1 MKLQSARGD
10 HAAWRRSRQIVRGE
24 RPAPH
29 RFRKGVRLAARRRWE
44 APLWLA
50 FLSLTMFS
58 GNLSAQYRAP
68 DAAPDL
74 MRLIRSEKL
83 NTILPHVMRD
93 NEVDMWIHAMGPD
106 DPLGFELGSEPGFVI
121 FTDRDGG
128 RIERAAFGGRRDP
141 ELFDM
146 MGAVDEIAAFVAERD
161 PVRIALNYSDIPELD
176 TIPDAHFALIAEA
189 FDEDLGERIVSADRL
204 IADFLAGRGMAEIAL
219 YGRLLMDNTA
229 IIEEQFDS
237 VVPGETA
244 LSDLSGDVYVGS
256 PDINEERNSDY
267 VIQRGDL
274 VGILH
279 GAEMMDFTQRNG
291 FYGYVLRD
299 GETELPPE
307 IVRLWGQAMELRDIF
322 RRNIAAGLTGEEN
335 FDTVVA
341 RIEEAGYIHIEENS
355 YDATADSDAAQVYID
370 FHAQGRFVSEEH
382 APRISETGWGRG
394 LTIPLYHTFALA
406 YAIHMPVPA
415 WGEGERLYLQIQDGA
430 TVTERGVEFP
440 APLPQQIRAIR

>member
-1 MKLQSARGD
+1 MKLSETVCVRYRLAVPL
-10 HAAWRRSRQIVRGE
+10 RSRRAIRQRSRLPLPLRFIVLG
-24 RPAPH
+24 
-29 RFRKGVRLAARRRWE
+29 LAI
-44 APLWLA
+44 
-50 FLSLTMFS
+50 LSGS
-58 GNLSAQYRAP
+58 LSAQYRAP

-74 MRLIRSEKL
+74 MQLIRSEKL

-93 NEVDMWIHAMGPD
+93 NEVDMWIYAMGPD

-121 FTDRDGG
+121 FTDRGGG

-141 ELFDM
+141 ELFDV
-146 MGAVDEIAAFVAERD
+146 MGGADEIAAFVAERD
-161 PVRIALNYSDIPELD
+161 PVRIALNYSDIAELD

-204 IADFLAGRGMAEIAL
+204 IADFLAGRAMAEIAL
-219 YGRLLMDNTA
+219 YGRLLMDNSA
-229 IIEEQFDS
+229 IIEDQFAS
-237 VVPGETA
+237 IVPGETT
-244 LSDLSGDVYVGS
+244 LSDLSGDVYVGN
-256 PDINEERNSDY
+256 PDINEEHNSDY

-274 VGILH
+274 VGIFH
-279 GAEMMDFTQRNG
+279 GAEMMDFVQHNG
-291 FYGYVLRD
+291 FYGYVLRA

-307 IVRLWGQAMELRDIF
+307 IIRLWDRAMELRDIF

-335 FDTVVA
+335 LDAVVA
-341 RIEEAGYIHIEENS
+341 RIEEAGYLHIEENR
-355 YDATADSDAAQVYID
+355 YDATADSDATQVWID
-370 FHAQGRFVSEEH
+370 FHAQGRLVSEEH
-382 APRISETGWGRG
+382 APRISASGWGRA

-415 WGEGERLYLQIQDGA
+415 WGEGERLYLQMHDGA

>member
-1 MKLQSARGD
+1 MKLSEIVGV
-10 HAAWRRSRQIVRGE
+10 RSRLAVPLRSRRAIRL
-24 RPAPH
+24 RSRLPLPL
-29 RFRKGVRLAARRRWE
+29 RFMALGLAI
-44 APLWLA
+44 LSGSLA
-50 FLSLTMFS
+50 
-58 GNLSAQYRAP
+58 AQYRAP

-74 MRLIRSEKL
+74 MQLIRSEKL
-83 NTILPHVMRD
+83 NAVLPHVMRD
-93 NEVDMWIHAMGPD
+93 NEVAMWIHAMGPD

-141 ELFDM
+141 ELFDVLG
-146 MGAVDEIAAFVAERD
+146 GADEIAAFVAERD
-161 PVRIALNYSDIPELD
+161 PARIALNYSDIPELD
-176 TIPDAHFALIAEA
+176 TIPDAHFALITEA

-229 IIEEQFDS
+229 IIEDQFAS
-237 VVPGETA
+237 IVPGETV

-256 PDINEERNSDY
+256 PDTNEEHNSDY
-267 VIQRGDL
+267 VIQPGDL
-274 VGILH
+274 VGIFH
-279 GAEMMDFTQRNG
+279 GAEMMDFAQHNG
-291 FYGYVLRD
+291 FYSYVLRD

-307 IVRLWGQAMELRDIF
+307 IVGLWDQAMELRDIF

-335 FDTVVA
+335 LGAVVA
-341 RIEEAGYIHIEENS
+341 SIEDAGYIHIEENS
-355 YDATADSDAAQVYID
+355 YDATADSDATQVWID
-370 FHAQGRFVSEEH
+370 FHAQGRLVSEEH
-382 APRISETGWGRG
+382 APRISATGWGRA

-415 WGEGERLYLQIQDGA
+415 WGEGERLYLQMHDGA

>member
-1 MKLQSARGD
+1 MKLSEIVGV
-10 HAAWRRSRQIVRGE
+10 RSRLAVTLRSSRAIRL
-24 RPAPH
+24 RSRLPLPL
-29 RFRKGVRLAARRRWE
+29 RFMALGLAI
-44 APLWLA
+44 
-50 FLSLTMFS
+50 LSGS
-58 GNLSAQYRAP
+58 LSAQYRAP

-121 FTDRDGG
+121 FTDRNGG

-141 ELFDM
+141 ELFDV
-146 MGAVDEIAAFVAERD
+146 MGGADEIAAFVAERD

-204 IADFLAGRGMAEIAL
+204 IADFLAGRGMPEIAL

-229 IIEEQFDS
+229 VIEDQFDRI
-237 VVPGETA
+237 VPGETT
-244 LSDLSGDVYVGS
+244 LSDLSGDVYVGN
-256 PDINEERNSDY
+256 PDINEEHNSDY

-274 VGILH
+274 VGIFH
-279 GAEMMDFTQRNG
+279 GAEMMDFAQHNG
-291 FYGYVLRD
+291 FYSYVLRD
-299 GETELPPE
+299 GETEVPPE
-307 IVRLWGQAMELRDIF
+307 IVGLWDQAMELRDIF

-335 FDTVVA
+335 LGAIVA
-341 RIEEAGYIHIEENS
+341 SIEDAGYIHIEENS
-355 YDATADSDAAQVYID
+355 YNATADSDATQVWID
-370 FHAQGRFVSEEH
+370 FHAQGRLVSEEH
-382 APRISETGWGRG
+382 APRISATGWGRA

-415 WGEGERLYLQIQDGA
+415 WGEGERLYLQMHDGA

>member
-1 MKLQSARGD
+1 MKLSEIVGV
-10 HAAWRRSRQIVRGE
+10 RSRLAVPLRSGRALRQRS
-24 RPAPH
+24 RLPLPL
-29 RFRKGVRLAARRRWE
+29 RFMALGLAI
-44 APLWLA
+44 
-50 FLSLTMFS
+50 LSGS
-58 GNLSAQYRAP
+58 LSAQYRAP

-121 FTDRDGG
+121 FTDHNGG

-141 ELFDM
+141 ELFDV
-146 MGAVDEIAAFVAERD
+146 MGGVDEIAAFVAERD

-229 IIEEQFDS
+229 VIEDQFDS
-237 VVPGETA
+237 IVPGETA

-256 PDINEERNSDY
+256 PDIDEEHNSDY

-274 VGILH
+274 VGIFH
-279 GAEMMDFTQRNG
+279 GAEMMDFAQHNG
-291 FYGYVLRD
+291 FYSYVLRD

-307 IVRLWGQAMELRDIF
+307 IVGLWDQAMELRDIF
-322 RRNIAAGLTGEEN
+322 RRTIAAGLTGEEN
-335 FDTVVA
+335 LGAVVA
-341 RIEEAGYIHIEENS
+341 SIEDAGYIHIEENS
-355 YDATADSDAAQVYID
+355 YDATADSDATQVWID
-370 FHAQGRFVSEEH
+370 FHAQGRLVSEEH
-382 APRISETGWGRG
+382 APRISATGWGRA

-415 WGEGERLYLQIQDGA
+415 WGDGERLYLQMHDGA

>member
-1 MKLQSARGD
+1 MKLSEIVGV
-10 HAAWRRSRQIVRGE
+10 RSRLAVPLRSGRALRQRS
-24 RPAPH
+24 RLPLPL
-29 RFRKGVRLAARRRWE
+29 RFMALGLAI
-44 APLWLA
+44 
-50 FLSLTMFS
+50 LSGS
-58 GNLSAQYRAP
+58 LSAQYRAP

-121 FTDRDGG
+121 FTDHNGG

-141 ELFDM
+141 ELFDV
-146 MGAVDEIAAFVAERD
+146 MGGVDEIAAFVAERD

-176 TIPDAHFALIAEA
+176 TIPDTHFALIAEA
-189 FDEDLGERIVSADRL
+189 FNEDLGERIVSADRL
-204 IADFLAGRGMAEIAL
+204 IADFLAGRGMPEIAL

-229 IIEEQFDS
+229 VIEDQFDS
-237 VVPGETA
+237 IVPGETA

-256 PDINEERNSDY
+256 PDIDEEHNSDY

-274 VGILH
+274 VGIFH
-279 GAEMMDFTQRNG
+279 GAEMMDFAQHNG
-291 FYGYVLRD
+291 FYSYVLRD

-307 IVRLWGQAMELRDIF
+307 IVGLWDQAMELRDIF
-322 RRNIAAGLTGEEN
+322 RRTIAAGLTGEEN
-335 FDTVVA
+335 LGAVVA
-341 RIEEAGYIHIEENS
+341 SIEDAGYIHIEENS
-355 YDATADSDAAQVYID
+355 YDANADSDATQVFID
-370 FHAQGRFVSEEH
+370 FHAQGRLVSEEH
-382 APRISETGWGRG
+382 APRISATGWGRA

-415 WGEGERLYLQIQDGA
+415 WGEGERLYLQMHDGA

>member
-1 MKLQSARGD
+1 MKLSEIVGV
-10 HAAWRRSRQIVRGE
+10 RSRLTVPLRSRRAI
-24 RPAPH
+24 
-29 RFRKGVRLAARRRWE
+29 RLRSR
-44 APLWLA
+44 APLHLRFMVLGLA
-50 FLSLTMFS
+50 ILSGS
-58 GNLSAQYRAP
+58 LSAQYRAP

-121 FTDRDGG
+121 FTDRNGG

-141 ELFDM
+141 ELFDV
-146 MGAVDEIAAFVAERD
+146 MGGVDEIAAFVAERD

-229 IIEEQFDS
+229 VIEDQFDS
-237 VVPGETA
+237 IVPGETA
-244 LSDLSGDVYVGS
+244 LSDLSGDVYVGNPGS
-256 PDINEERNSDY
+256 NEEHNSDY

-274 VGILH
+274 VGIFH
-279 GAEMMDFTQRNG
+279 GAEMMDFAQHNG
-291 FYGYVLRD
+291 YYGYVLRD

-307 IVRLWGQAMELRDIF
+307 IIRLWGQAMELRDIF
-322 RRNIAAGLTGEEN
+322 RRNITAGLTGEEN
-335 FDTVVA
+335 LGNVVA
-341 RIEEAGYIHIEENS
+341 SIEDAGYIHIEENS
-355 YDATADSDAAQVYID
+355 YGATAESEATQVFID

-382 APRISETGWGRG
+382 APRISATGWGRA

-415 WGEGERLYLQIQDGA
+415 WGEGEHLYLVMHDGA

>member
-1 MKLQSARGD
+1 MKLPVHVGM
-10 HAAWRRSRQIVRGE
+10 RSRLSV
-24 RPAPH
+24 AP
-29 RFRKGVRLAARRRWE
+29 RSRLAL
-44 APLWLA
+44 PLRFMALGLA
-50 FLSLTMFS
+50 ILS

-83 NTILPHVMRD
+83 NTILPQVMRD
-93 NEVDMWIHAMGPD
+93 NEIDMWIHAMGPD
-106 DPLGFELGSEPGFVI
+106 DPVGFELGRESGFVI

-141 ELFDM
+141 ALFDV
-146 MGAVDEIAAFVAERD
+146 MGGVDEIAAFVAERD
-161 PVRIALNYSDIPELD
+161 PVRIALNYSDMPELD

-189 FDEDLGERIVSADRL
+189 LDENLGERIVSADRL
-204 IADFLAGRGMAEIAL
+204 MADFLAGRAMAEIAL

-237 VVPGETA
+237 IVPGETT
-244 LSDLSGDVYVGS
+244 LGDLSGDAYVGD
-256 PDINEERNSDY
+256 PDGDEEHDGDY

-279 GAEMMDFTQRNG
+279 GAEMMDFAQHNG
-291 FYGYVLRD
+291 SHGYVLRD

-307 IVRLWGQAMELRDIF
+307 ILRLWDQAKELRDIF
-322 RRNIAAGLTGEEN
+322 RRNIAAGLTGEDN
-335 FDTVVA
+335 LAAVVA
-341 RIEEAGYIHIEENS
+341 RIEEAGYVHIEENR
-355 YDATADSDAAQVYID
+355 YDATADPDATQVWID
-370 FHAQGRFVSEEH
+370 FHAQGRLVSEEH
-382 APRISETGWGRG
+382 APRISATGWGRT

-415 WGEGERLYLQIQDGA
+415 WGEGERLYLLMHDGA